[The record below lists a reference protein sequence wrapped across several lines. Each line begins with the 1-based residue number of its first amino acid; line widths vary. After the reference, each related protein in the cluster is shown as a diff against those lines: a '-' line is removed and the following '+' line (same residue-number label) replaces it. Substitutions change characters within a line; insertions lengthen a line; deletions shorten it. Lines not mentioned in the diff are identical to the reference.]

1 MIDESIEEEHEPIH
15 SPSNKFPEKTSN
27 QMKLSLS
34 LSPTKKV
41 EEIIVVSPT
50 KEILMIEDEMVETI
64 VEIATQPPL
73 AEDEFLQEMKEVKEL
88 LNESHKIE
96 ELMSQ
101 RAINNLLWNDTN
113 IKPIKHHHHDVNKI
127 KISDLM
133 GMDPI
138 DLSSPASASLPKNYL
153 LKDCERMRASHS
165 SCSKDTL
172 LFIDQPGM
180 GIDDDLLE
188 GRALWVR
195 PL

>member
-15 SPSNKFPEKTSN
+15 SPSNKFPEKAMN
-27 QMKLSLS
+27 PVKLSLS
-34 LSPTKKV
+34 PIKQVEDVILVTPKK
-41 EEIIVVSPT
+41 EIVVVQM
-50 KEILMIEDEMVETI
+50 ENENEL
-64 VEIATQPPL
+64 VEIAALKEIPL

-127 KISDLM
+127 KMSDLM

-138 DLSSPASASLPKNYL
+138 DLTSPASASLPKNYL
-153 LKDCERMRASHS
+153 LKDCDARSIIRGGT
-165 SCSKDTL
+165 CKDTL
-172 LFIDQPGM
+172 LFIDQPGHSLE
-180 GIDDDLLE
+180 DDLLE
-188 GRALWVR
+188 NRALWVN
-195 PL
+195 